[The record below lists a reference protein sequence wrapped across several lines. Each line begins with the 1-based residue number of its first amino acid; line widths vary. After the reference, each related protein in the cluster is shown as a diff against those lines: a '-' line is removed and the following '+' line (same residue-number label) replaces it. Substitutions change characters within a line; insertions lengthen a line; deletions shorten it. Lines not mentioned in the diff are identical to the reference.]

1 MGVQVAASY
10 TALSGTMAI
19 DAETAIVGSCIRI
32 RNALHAMPPT
42 ALTDP
47 TTTAISYHNAAARL
61 AARSGNLF
69 SRDEIELAATRDKI
83 RRARDTSA
91 NESKVA
97 VGTAGSRPVGDR
109 RRNAAGD
116 RSDHRVHDD
125 VDVTKYYVHRYD
137 LFSLYDRGV
146 VLDRESWYSVCPESI
161 ALHIARTTFSAVQ
174 GARGSLRS
182 KLVAVE
188 GFCGAG
194 GNAIALAFDFDHV
207 IAIDHDRDKLAAA
220 WVNASIYGVADRI
233 TFVHGDF
240 RKVAPKLKGRAD
252 VVYMCPPWSGPGY
265 AQQQVYDLGAIQP
278 DVHDVIECARLMSD
292 NVVISLPRNTNE
304 EQALS
309 VFGPGS
315 HVRVEKNWSNPR
327 SRRTRPGRP
336 HMTTFYSGPAFAP
349 GNVQGTS
356 PLLLCGRPSSV
367 RQNSTFGCTDILS
380 HVTNGMPTALNALYA
395 GLRRAHTPDVSPR

>member
-1 MGVQVAASY
+1 MLVCV
-10 TALSGTMAI
+10 
-19 DAETAIVGSCIRI
+19 
-32 RNALHAMPPT
+32 
-42 ALTDP
+42 
-47 TTTAISYHNAAARL
+47 
-61 AARSGNLF
+61 
-69 SRDEIELAATRDKI
+69 
-83 RRARDTSA
+83 
-91 NESKVA
+91 
-97 VGTAGSRPVGDR
+97 
-109 RRNAAGD
+109 
-116 RSDHRVHDD
+116 
-125 VDVTKYYVHRYD
+125 
-137 LFSLYDRGV
+137 
-146 VLDRESWYSVCPESI
+146 ESWYSVCPESI

-240 RKVAPKLKGRAD
+240 RKVAPKLKVTRASCGPLSAVADAAQGRAD

-304 EQALS
+304 VLLRLPPRIIAL
-309 VFGPGS
+309 P
-315 HVRVEKNWSNPR
+315 E
-327 SRRTRPGRP
+327 
-336 HMTTFYSGPAFAP
+336 
-349 GNVQGTS
+349 
-356 PLLLCGRPSSV
+356 
-367 RQNSTFGCTDILS
+367 
-380 HVTNGMPTALNALYA
+380 
-395 GLRRAHTPDVSPR
+395 